1 MVVCTEQGWS
11 RLARELLSSSSTLAT
26 VRQSL
31 QPTQNLCIYSEFL
44 SFFVLYSR
52 LLADF
57 LSHLGNV
64 VISREGL
71 APGTQDIKET
81 SANKQSRA
89 LNLLIIK
96 L

>member
-1 MVVCTEQGWS
+1 MMVI
-11 RLARELLSSSSTLAT
+11 ARDSHSDRSGTYQVLRGSTK
-26 VRQSL
+26 QSPQL
-31 QPTQNLCIYSEFL
+31 TQNFCKNSEFL

>member
-1 MVVCTEQGWS
+1 MHFFE
-11 RLARELLSSSSTLAT
+11 AAE
-26 VRQSL
+26 QSL
-31 QPTQNLCIYSEFL
+31 QLTQNFCIYSEFL